1 MSFNIALSGLDAT
14 NTELNTISNNI
25 ANASTYG
32 FKGARAEFSAVY
44 NGMQPGGVEVAS
56 ISQNFDKDGSITG
69 TGRAM
74 DLAINGGGFF
84 VTQDSAGQMLY
95 TRSGVFGTDKN
106 NFVVSNNGAKLQGYG
121 VDGDNNLMEGAVG
134 NIQIATSSLKAEATD
149 KLDFVAN
156 FDASASKVNLVPADS
171 DLLIPTDDPRRDPGD
186 PAYDAS
192 IVQPYDETAVAF
204 DPEDPKSF
212 NSSYTTKV
220 YDSLG
225 NAHTVTQYFTKTDAN
240 EWEARV
246 HVDGSPTTPETK
258 QEVTFKEDGVLASP
272 INAFEVEF
280 PTAGGKKMEIDISL
294 AGSTQFGAAFGVST
308 NNPNGHTSGELA
320 GVRVED
326 NGMVYATYTNGQS
339 QLQGQVVLAD
349 FANTQGLAKA
359 NGTSWTQSFSSG
371 APIIGAPGSGT
382 LGDLTPGALEG
393 SNVDLTSELVAL
405 MTAQRNYQ
413 ANAKTI
419 STNDKLTQALFN
431 AV

>member
-14 NTELNTISNNI
+14 NTELNTISHNI

-32 FKGARAEFSAVY
+32 FKGGRTEFAAVY

-56 ISQNFDKDGSITG
+56 ISQNFDKNGSVTG

-74 DLAINGGGFF
+74 DLAINGSGFF
-84 VTQDSAGQMLY
+84 VTKDHMGQMLY
-95 TRSGVFGTDKN
+95 TRAGVFGTDKN
-106 NFVVSNNGAKLQGYG
+106 NFVTANNGAKLQGYSA
-121 VDGDNNLMEGAVG
+121 DNNANLQTGSVG
-134 NIQIATSSLKAEATD
+134 DIKVSTSSLNAKATD
-149 KLDFVAN
+149 NLDFVAN
-156 FDASASKVNLVPADS
+156 FDASA
-171 DLLIPTDDPRRDPGD
+171 
-186 PAYDAS
+186 
-192 IVQPYDETAVAF
+192 TAVDQAVYPF
-204 DPEDPKSF
+204 DSSDPNSF

-225 NAHTVTQYFTKTDAN
+225 NSHTVTQYFTKTSDN
-240 EWEARV
+240 EWQVNVE
-246 HVDGSPTTPETK
+246 VDGAPTTPATA
-258 QEVTFKEDGVLASP
+258 QTVQFNTDGTLASP
-272 INAFEVEF
+272 TGSFNVAFPAAGANA
-280 PTAGGKKMEIDISL
+280 MSIDISL
-294 AGSTQFGAAFGVST
+294 NGSTQFGAAFGVST
-308 NNPNGHTSGELA
+308 NNPNGYTSGELA

-349 FANTQGLAKA
+349 FANAQGLSKVS
-359 NGTSWTQSFSSG
+359 GTAWTQSFSSG
-371 APIIGAPGSGT
+371 APIMGVPGTGT

>member
-14 NTELNTISNNI
+14 NTELNTISHNI

-32 FKGARAEFSAVY
+32 FKGGRTEFAAVY

-56 ISQNFDKDGSITG
+56 ISQNFDKNGSVTG

-74 DLAINGGGFF
+74 DLAINGSGFF
-84 VTQDSAGQMLY
+84 VTKDHMGQMLY
-95 TRSGVFGTDKN
+95 TRAGVFGTDKN
-106 NFVVSNNGAKLQGYG
+106 NFVTANNGAKLQGYS
-121 VDGDNNLMEGAVG
+121 VDNNANLQTGSVG
-134 NIQIATSSLKAEATD
+134 DIKVSTSSLNAKATD
-149 KLDFVAN
+149 NLDFVAN
-156 FDASASKVNLVPADS
+156 FDASA
-171 DLLIPTDDPRRDPGD
+171 
-186 PAYDAS
+186 
-192 IVQPYDETAVAF
+192 TAVDQAIYPF
-204 DPEDPKSF
+204 DSSDPNSF

-225 NAHTVTQYFTKTDAN
+225 NSHTVTQYFTKTSDN
-240 EWEARV
+240 EWQVNVE
-246 HVDGSPTTPETK
+246 VDGAPTTPATA
-258 QEVTFKEDGVLASP
+258 QTVQFNTDGTLASP
-272 INAFEVEF
+272 TGSFNVAFPAAGANA
-280 PTAGGKKMEIDISL
+280 MSIDISL
-294 AGSTQFGAAFGVST
+294 NGSTQFGAAFGVST
-308 NNPNGHTSGELA
+308 NNPNGYTSGELA

-349 FANTQGLAKA
+349 FANTQGLSKVS
-359 NGTSWTQSFSSG
+359 GTAWTQSFSSG
-371 APIIGAPGSGT
+371 APIMGVPGTGT

-413 ANAKTI
+413 VNAKTI

>member
-14 NTELNTISNNI
+14 NTELNTISHNI

-32 FKGARAEFSAVY
+32 FKGGRTEFAAVY

-56 ISQNFDKDGSITG
+56 ISQSFDKNGSVTG

-74 DLAINGGGFF
+74 DLAINGSGFF
-84 VTQDSAGQMLY
+84 VTKGQSGQMLY

-106 NFVVSNNGAKLQGYG
+106 NVITTNNGAKLQGYS
-121 VDGDNNLMEGAVG
+121 VDNNNTLQTGAVG
-134 NIQIATSSLKAEATD
+134 DIKVSTSSLNAKATD
-149 KLDFVAN
+149 TLDFVAN
-156 FDASASKVNLVPADS
+156 FDASATA
-171 DLLIPTDDPRRDPGD
+171 IDPSVYPF
-186 PAYDAS
+186 S
-192 IVQPYDETAVAF
+192 SS
-204 DPEDPKSF
+204 DPKSF
-212 NSSYTTKV
+212 NSSYTTQV
-220 YDSLG
+220 FDSLG
-225 NAHTVTQYFTKTDAN
+225 NSHTVTQYFTKASDN
-240 EWEARV
+240 EWQVNVE
-246 HVDGSPTTPETK
+246 VDGAATTPATI
-258 QEVTFKEDGVLASP
+258 QTVQFNTDGTLASP
-272 INAFEVEF
+272 TGAFNVAF
-280 PTAGGKKMEIDISL
+280 PAAGADPMSIDIGL
-294 AGSTQFGAAFGVST
+294 NGSTQFGAAFGVSA
-308 NNPNGHTSGELA
+308 NNPNGYTSGELA

-349 FANTQGLAKA
+349 FANTQGLATA
-359 NGTSWTQSFSSG
+359 SGTAWTQSFSSG
-371 APIIGAPGSGT
+371 APIIGVPGTGT

-419 STNDKLTQALFN
+419 STSDELTQALFN

>member
-14 NTELNTISNNI
+14 NTELNTISHNI

-32 FKGARAEFSAVY
+32 FKGGRTEFAAVY

-56 ISQNFDKDGSITG
+56 ISQNFDKNGSVTG

-74 DLAINGGGFF
+74 DLAINGSGFF
-84 VTQDSAGQMLY
+84 VTKDHMGQMLY
-95 TRSGVFGTDKN
+95 TRAGVFGTDKN
-106 NFVVSNNGAKLQGYG
+106 NFVTANNGAKLQGYS
-121 VDGDNNLMEGAVG
+121 VDNNANLQTGSVG
-134 NIQIATSSLKAEATD
+134 DIKVSTSSLNAKATD
-149 KLDFVAN
+149 NLDFVAN
-156 FDASASKVNLVPADS
+156 FDASA
-171 DLLIPTDDPRRDPGD
+171 
-186 PAYDAS
+186 
-192 IVQPYDETAVAF
+192 TAVDQALYPF
-204 DPEDPKSF
+204 DSSDPNSF

-225 NAHTVTQYFTKTDAN
+225 NSHTVTQYFTKTSDN
-240 EWEARV
+240 EWQVNVE
-246 HVDGSPTTPETK
+246 VDGAPTTPATA
-258 QEVTFKEDGVLASP
+258 QTVQFNTDGTLASP
-272 INAFEVEF
+272 TGSFNVAFPAAGANA
-280 PTAGGKKMEIDISL
+280 MSIDISL
-294 AGSTQFGAAFGVST
+294 NGSTQFGAAFGVST
-308 NNPNGHTSGELA
+308 NNPNGYTSGELA

-349 FANTQGLAKA
+349 FANTQGLSKVS
-359 NGTSWTQSFSSG
+359 GTAWTQSFSSG
-371 APIIGAPGSGT
+371 APIMGVPGTGT

>member
-14 NTELNTISNNI
+14 NTELNTISHNI

-32 FKGARAEFSAVY
+32 FKGGRTEFAAVY

-56 ISQNFDKDGSITG
+56 ISQNFDKNGSVTG

-74 DLAINGGGFF
+74 DLAINGSGFF
-84 VTQDSAGQMLY
+84 VTKDHMGQMLY
-95 TRSGVFGTDKN
+95 TRAGVFGTDKN
-106 NFVVSNNGAKLQGYG
+106 NFVTANNGAKLQGYS
-121 VDGDNNLMEGAVG
+121 VDNNANLQTGSVG
-134 NIQIATSSLKAEATD
+134 DIKVSTSSLNAKATD
-149 KLDFVAN
+149 NLDFVAN
-156 FDASASKVNLVPADS
+156 FDASA
-171 DLLIPTDDPRRDPGD
+171 
-186 PAYDAS
+186 
-192 IVQPYDETAVAF
+192 TAVDQAVYPF
-204 DPEDPKSF
+204 DSSDPNSF

-225 NAHTVTQYFTKTDAN
+225 NSHTVTQYFTKTSDN
-240 EWEARV
+240 EWQVNVE
-246 HVDGSPTTPETK
+246 VDGAPTTPATAQTVK
-258 QEVTFKEDGVLASP
+258 FNTDGTLASP
-272 INAFEVEF
+272 TGSFNVAFPAAGANA
-280 PTAGGKKMEIDISL
+280 MSIDISL
-294 AGSTQFGAAFGVST
+294 NGTTQFGAAFGVST
-308 NNPNGHTSGELA
+308 NNPNGYTSGELA

-349 FANTQGLAKA
+349 FANTQGLSKVS
-359 NGTSWTQSFSSG
+359 GTAWTQSFSSG
-371 APIIGAPGSGT
+371 APIMGVPGTGT

>member
-14 NTELNTISNNI
+14 NTELNTISHNI

-32 FKGARAEFSAVY
+32 FKGGRTEFAAVY

-56 ISQNFDKDGSITG
+56 ISQNFDKNGSVTG

-74 DLAINGGGFF
+74 DLAINGSGFF
-84 VTQDSAGQMLY
+84 VTKDHMGQMLY
-95 TRSGVFGTDKN
+95 TRAGVFGTDKN
-106 NFVVSNNGAKLQGYG
+106 NFVTANNGAKLQGYS
-121 VDGDNNLMEGAVG
+121 VDNNANLQTGSVG
-134 NIQIATSSLKAEATD
+134 DIKVSTSSLNAKATD
-149 KLDFVAN
+149 NLDFVAN
-156 FDASASKVNLVPADS
+156 FDASA
-171 DLLIPTDDPRRDPGD
+171 
-186 PAYDAS
+186 
-192 IVQPYDETAVAF
+192 TAVDQAVYPF
-204 DPEDPKSF
+204 DSSDPNSF

-225 NAHTVTQYFTKTDAN
+225 NSHTVTQYFTKTSDN
-240 EWEARV
+240 EWQVNVE
-246 HVDGSPTTPETK
+246 VDGAPTTPATA
-258 QEVTFKEDGVLASP
+258 QTVQFNTDGTLASP
-272 INAFEVEF
+272 TGSFNVAFPAAGANA
-280 PTAGGKKMEIDISL
+280 MSIDISL
-294 AGSTQFGAAFGVST
+294 NGSTQFGAAFGVST
-308 NNPNGHTSGELA
+308 NNPNGYTSGELA

-349 FANTQGLAKA
+349 FANTQGLSKVS
-359 NGTSWTQSFSSG
+359 GTAWTQSFSSG
-371 APIIGAPGSGT
+371 APIMGVPGGTGT

>member
-14 NTELNTISNNI
+14 NTELNTISHNI

-32 FKGARAEFSAVY
+32 FKGGRTEFAAVY

-56 ISQNFDKDGSITG
+56 ISQNFDKNGSVTG

-74 DLAINGGGFF
+74 DLAINGSGFF
-84 VTQDSAGQMLY
+84 VTKDHMGQMLY
-95 TRSGVFGTDKN
+95 TRAGVFGTDKN
-106 NFVVSNNGAKLQGYG
+106 NFVTANNGAKLQGYS
-121 VDGDNNLMEGAVG
+121 VDNNANLQTGSVG
-134 NIQIATSSLKAEATD
+134 DIKVSTSSLNAKATD

-156 FDASASKVNLVPADS
+156 FDASA
-171 DLLIPTDDPRRDPGD
+171 
-186 PAYDAS
+186 
-192 IVQPYDETAVAF
+192 TAVDQAIYPF
-204 DPEDPKSF
+204 DSSDPNSF

-225 NAHTVTQYFTKTDAN
+225 NSHTVTQYFTKTSDN
-240 EWEARV
+240 EWQVNVE
-246 HVDGSPTTPETK
+246 VDGAPTTPATA
-258 QEVTFKEDGVLASP
+258 QTVQFNTDGTLASP
-272 INAFEVEF
+272 TGSFNVAFPAAGANA
-280 PTAGGKKMEIDISL
+280 MSIDISL
-294 AGSTQFGAAFGVST
+294 NGSTQFGAAFGVST
-308 NNPNGHTSGELA
+308 NNPNGYTSGELA

-349 FANTQGLAKA
+349 FANTQGLSKVS
-359 NGTSWTQSFSSG
+359 GTAWTQSFSSG
-371 APIIGAPGSGT
+371 APIMGVPGTGT

>member
-14 NTELNTISNNI
+14 NTELNTISHNI

-32 FKGARAEFSAVY
+32 FKSGRTEFAAVY

-56 ISQNFDKDGSITG
+56 ISQNFDKNGSVTG

-74 DLAINGGGFF
+74 DLAINGSGFF
-84 VTQDSAGQMLY
+84 VTKDNMGQMLY
-95 TRSGVFGTDKN
+95 TRAGVFGTDKN
-106 NFVVSNNGAKLQGYG
+106 NFVTANNGAKLQGYS
-121 VDGDNNLMEGAVG
+121 VDNNANLQTGSVG
-134 NIQIATSSLKAEATD
+134 DIKVSTSSLNAKATD
-149 KLDFVAN
+149 NLDFVAN
-156 FDASASKVNLVPADS
+156 FDASA
-171 DLLIPTDDPRRDPGD
+171 
-186 PAYDAS
+186 
-192 IVQPYDETAVAF
+192 TAVDQAIYPF
-204 DPEDPKSF
+204 DSSDPNSF

-225 NAHTVTQYFTKTDAN
+225 NSHTVTQYFTKTSDN
-240 EWEARV
+240 EWQVNVE
-246 HVDGSPTTPETK
+246 VDGSPTTPATA
-258 QEVTFKEDGVLASP
+258 QTVQFNTDGTLASP
-272 INAFEVEF
+272 TGSFNVAFPAAGANA
-280 PTAGGKKMEIDISL
+280 MSIDISL
-294 AGSTQFGAAFGVST
+294 NGSTQFGAAFGVST
-308 NNPNGHTSGELA
+308 NNPNGYTSGELA

-349 FANTQGLAKA
+349 FANTQGLSKVS
-359 NGTSWTQSFSSG
+359 GTAWTQSFSSG
-371 APIIGAPGSGT
+371 APIIGVPGTGT

-405 MTAQRNYQ
+405 MAAQRNYQ

>member
-14 NTELNTISNNI
+14 NTELNTISHNI

-32 FKGARAEFSAVY
+32 FKGARTEFAAVY

-56 ISQNFDKDGSITG
+56 ISQNFDKNGSVSG

-74 DLAINGGGFF
+74 DLAINGSGFF
-84 VTQDSAGQMLY
+84 VTKDTSGQLLY
-95 TRSGVFGTDKN
+95 TRSGVFGTDKD
-106 NFVVSNNGAKLQGYG
+106 NFVTGNTGARLQGYS
-121 VDGDNNLMEGAVG
+121 VDSNNNLLTGASG
-134 NIQIATSSLKAEATD
+134 DIKISTSSLAAKATD
-149 KLDFVAN
+149 KMEFVAN
-156 FDASASKVNLVPADS
+156 LDASATVVDQTVNP
-171 DLLIPTDDPRRDPGD
+171 
-186 PAYDAS
+186 
-192 IVQPYDETAVAF
+192 F
-204 DPEDPKSF
+204 DPNNTDSF

-220 YDSLG
+220 FDSLG
-225 NAHTVTQYFTKTDAN
+225 NAHTVTQYFTKTAAN
-240 EWEARV
+240 TWEV
-246 HVDGSPTTPETK
+246 NVQVDGSVTPASTVAMTFNADGTLAAPTGTYNVAFPAA
-258 QEVTFKEDGVLASP
+258 GA
-272 INAFEVEF
+272 NA
-280 PTAGGKKMEIDISL
+280 MSIDINL
-294 AGSTQFGAAFGVST
+294 AGSTQFGASFGVST
-308 NNPNGHTSGELA
+308 NNPNGYTSGELA

-349 FANTQGLAKA
+349 FANPQGLAKVS
-359 NGTSWTQSFSSG
+359 GTAWTQSFSSG
-371 APIIGAPGSGT
+371 APIMGVPGTGT

-393 SNVDLTSELVAL
+393 SNVDLTSELVNL

>member
-14 NTELNTISNNI
+14 NTELNTISHNI

-32 FKGARAEFSAVY
+32 FKGGRTEFAAVY

-56 ISQNFDKDGSITG
+56 ISQNFEKNGSVTG

-74 DLAINGGGFF
+74 DLAINGNGFF
-84 VTQDSAGQMLY
+84 VTKDSMGQMLY
-95 TRSGVFGTDKN
+95 TRAGVFSTDKN
-106 NFVVSNNGAKLQGYG
+106 NFVTANNGTKLQGYS
-121 VDGDNNLMEGAVG
+121 VDNNNNLQTGSVG
-134 NIQIATSSLKAEATD
+134 DIKVSTSSLSAKATSSVE
-149 KLDFVAN
+149 FVAN
-156 FDASASKVNLVPADS
+156 FDASATKID
-171 DLLIPTDDPRRDPGD
+171 
-186 PAYDAS
+186 
-192 IVQPYDETAVAF
+192 QAVYPF
-204 DPEDPKSF
+204 NSSDPKSF

-220 YDSLG
+220 FDSLG
-225 NAHTVTQYFTKTDAN
+225 NSHTVTQYFTKTSDN
-240 EWEARV
+240 EWQVNVE
-246 HVDGSPTTPETK
+246 VDGAPTTPATA
-258 QEVTFKEDGVLASP
+258 QTVQFNTDGTLASP
-272 INAFEVEF
+272 AGAFNVAFPAAGANAMSV
-280 PTAGGKKMEIDISL
+280 DISL
-294 AGSTQFGAAFGVST
+294 SGSTQFGAAFGVST
-308 NNPNGHTSGELA
+308 NNPNGYTSGELA

-349 FANTQGLAKA
+349 FANTQGLSKVS
-359 NGTSWTQSFSSG
+359 GTAWTQSFSSG
-371 APIIGAPGSGT
+371 APIMGVPGTGT

>member
-14 NTELNTISNNI
+14 NTELNTISHNI

-32 FKGARAEFSAVY
+32 FKGGRTEFAAVY

-56 ISQNFDKDGSITG
+56 ISQNFDKNGSVTG

-74 DLAINGGGFF
+74 DLAINGSGFF
-84 VTQDSAGQMLY
+84 VTKDHMGQMLY
-95 TRSGVFGTDKN
+95 TRAGVFGTDKN
-106 NFVVSNNGAKLQGYG
+106 NFVTANNGAKLQGYS
-121 VDGDNNLMEGAVG
+121 VDNNANLQTGSVG
-134 NIQIATSSLKAEATD
+134 DIKVSTSSLNAKATD
-149 KLDFVAN
+149 NLDFVAN
-156 FDASASKVNLVPADS
+156 FDASA
-171 DLLIPTDDPRRDPGD
+171 
-186 PAYDAS
+186 
-192 IVQPYDETAVAF
+192 TAVDQAIYPF
-204 DPEDPKSF
+204 DSSDPNSF

-225 NAHTVTQYFTKTDAN
+225 NSHTVTQYFTKTSDN
-240 EWEARV
+240 EWQVNVE
-246 HVDGSPTTPETK
+246 VDGAPTTPATA
-258 QEVTFKEDGVLASP
+258 QTVQFNTDGTLASP
-272 INAFEVEF
+272 TGSFNVAFPAAGANA
-280 PTAGGKKMEIDISL
+280 MSIDISL
-294 AGSTQFGAAFGVST
+294 NGSTQFGAAFGVST
-308 NNPNGHTSGELA
+308 NNPNGYTSGELA

-349 FANTQGLAKA
+349 FANTQGLSKVS
-359 NGTSWTQSFSSG
+359 GTAWTQSFSSG
-371 APIIGAPGSGT
+371 APIMGVPGTGT

-393 SNVDLTSELVAL
+393 SNVDLTSELVTL

>member
-14 NTELNTISNNI
+14 NTELNTISHNI

-32 FKGARAEFSAVY
+32 FKGGRTEFAAVY

-56 ISQNFDKDGSITG
+56 ISQNFDKNGSVTG

-74 DLAINGGGFF
+74 DLAINGSGFF
-84 VTQDSAGQMLY
+84 VTKDHMGQMLY
-95 TRSGVFGTDKN
+95 TRAGVFGTDKN
-106 NFVVSNNGAKLQGYG
+106 NFVTANNGAKLQGYS
-121 VDGDNNLMEGAVG
+121 VDNNANLQTGSVG
-134 NIQIATSSLKAEATD
+134 DIKVSTSSLNAKATD
-149 KLDFVAN
+149 NLDFVAN
-156 FDASASKVNLVPADS
+156 FDASA
-171 DLLIPTDDPRRDPGD
+171 
-186 PAYDAS
+186 
-192 IVQPYDETAVAF
+192 TAVDQAIYPF
-204 DPEDPKSF
+204 DSSDPNSF

-225 NAHTVTQYFTKTDAN
+225 NSHTVTQYFTKTSDN
-240 EWEARV
+240 EWQVNVE
-246 HVDGSPTTPETK
+246 VDGAPTTPATA
-258 QEVTFKEDGVLASP
+258 QTVQFNTDGTLASP
-272 INAFEVEF
+272 TGSFSVAFPAAGANA
-280 PTAGGKKMEIDISL
+280 MSIDISL
-294 AGSTQFGAAFGVST
+294 NGSTQFGAAFGVST
-308 NNPNGHTSGELA
+308 NNPNGYTSGELA

-349 FANTQGLAKA
+349 FANTQGLSKVS
-359 NGTSWTQSFSSG
+359 GTAWTQSFSSG
-371 APIIGAPGSGT
+371 APIMGVPGTGT